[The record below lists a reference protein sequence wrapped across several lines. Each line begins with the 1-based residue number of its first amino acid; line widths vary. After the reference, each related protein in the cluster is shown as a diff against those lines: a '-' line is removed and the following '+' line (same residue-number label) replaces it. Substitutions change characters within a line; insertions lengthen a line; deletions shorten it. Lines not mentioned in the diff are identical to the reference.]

1 MSAGFKVAL
10 RNSRLDE
17 ITALI
22 DAGASGGVITLYD
35 GTRPSTGGTA
45 TTILAELVMSV
56 ISFPAAASGTMAA
69 NAITNDASAN
79 NTGTATWFR
88 VTDSIGTFVIDGDV
102 GITGSG
108 KDMEVNTVD
117 VVAGVEVSV
126 TAFTITHGN
135 A

>member
-10 RNSRLDE
+10 RNSRLDL

-22 DAGASGGVITLYD
+22 DAGATGGVITFYA
-35 GTRPSTGGTA
+35 GARPATGGTA
-45 TTILAELVMSV
+45 TTILAELVMSAT
-56 ISFPAAASGTMAA
+56 SFPAAAAGAMTA
-69 NAITNDASAN
+69 NAITNDAAAN

-88 VTDSIGTFVIDGDV
+88 IEDSNGLFVMDGDIGV
-102 GITGSG
+102 TGSG

-117 VVAGVEVSV
+117 VVTGVEVSV